1 MAVSKLLGR
10 IKDACLGQKTVL
22 SDEQRAQ
29 ALIAAIDAG
38 GIPLDAGRVNA
49 IARGLG
55 LEVSTKAPVADTITR
70 IREALQRQTP
80 PH

>member
-1 MAVSKLLGR
+1 MAVFKLLGR
-10 IKDACLGQKTVL
+10 IKDACLGQKPVL

-55 LEVSTKAPVADTITR
+55 LEVSTKAPVADTINR
-70 IREALQRQTP
+70 IHEALQRQTP